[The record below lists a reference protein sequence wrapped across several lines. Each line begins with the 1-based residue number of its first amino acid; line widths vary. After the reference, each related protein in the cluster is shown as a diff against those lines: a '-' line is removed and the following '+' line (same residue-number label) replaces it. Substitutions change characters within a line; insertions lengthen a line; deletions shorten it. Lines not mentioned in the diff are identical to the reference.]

1 MCYLRLHLASSQEAT
16 CCTPPHS
23 SGMFGFLRTCTLEKL
38 DFRITKLWQRAVELH
53 GISADT
59 FSSFSL
65 FAGLTC
71 LTVAPSIVNLD
82 DCPTSQS
89 SSCKKSWP
97 QILTVIANICWGL
110 DIELLS
116 TLARRRCGLA
126 LRQIVALIQLVIPS
140 AGRQSIQEI
149 GLHGSVY
156 GSLRSLIC
164 IFPQITRCTP
174 ADCFVLLTIK
184 KFLLCFSNS
193 VYICSIMSWHMGPTS
208 HRQVV

>member
-1 MCYLRLHLASSQEAT
+1 MHIGETGLQNNQAVAACSWTSRNICGYLFLLLTICWANLPHCGAEHCEVGRSSNFTILLLPKTWLH
-16 CCTPPHS
+16 
-23 SGMFGFLRTCTLEKL
+23 
-38 DFRITKLWQRAVELH
+38 
-53 GISADT
+53 
-59 FSSFSL
+59 
-65 FAGLTC
+65 
-71 LTVAPSIVNLD
+71 
-82 DCPTSQS
+82 
-89 SSCKKSWP
+89 
-97 QILTVIANICWGL
+97 ILTVTAKLRWGWG
-110 DIELLS
+110 IELLS
-116 TLARRRCGLA
+116 ALARKRHGQA
-126 LRQIVALIQLVIPS
+126 LRRVVALTQSVIPS

-184 KFLLCFSNS
+184 NFLLCFSNS